1 MAAGSIPF
9 EAEDMNMK
17 NSMSRRSF
25 AKLLG
30 VASMGSLIRI
40 IPNQDIEA
48 PPTAAKLDERQISLY
63 AGALRANRS
72 AADSR
77 LRHKLPENSE
87 PCTVFIAER
96 KLK

>member
-1 MAAGSIPF
+1 
-9 EAEDMNMK
+9 MNMK